1 MDISSATLEV
11 VAALGPR
18 RGSPPAASGGEPLLL
33 LIPFLGVCFLVL
45 ALTLAYLVATIRAF
59 RREMGLAITALGL
72 APQPWLMRG
81 IQAQGAFRG
90 RPIEVRSLPDAR
102 YTPAMLEVKL
112 ATRASR
118 TFVVGAKKGAF
129 ARGISGLVS
138 GLTDRVD
145 VPLGGPWLERGV
157 SADDPGFASAFL
169 QSPVGE
175 IVYRL
180 TQAPLSGQVRFLKVS
195 PGEVV
200 LLVSGFVRSTTNPTT
215 LHAWVSDLASIAEA
229 LEGP

>member
-1 MDISSATLEV
+1 MLAPGIAFAV
-11 VAALGPR
+11 HAA
-18 RGSPPAASGGEPLLL
+18 AN
-33 LIPFLGVCFLVL
+33 LVL
-45 ALTLAYLVATIRAF
+45 
-59 RREMGLAITALGL
+59 GGS
-72 APQPWLMRG
+72 W
-81 IQAQGAFRG
+81 
-90 RPIEVRSLPDAR
+90 LPDSAL
-102 YTPAMLEVKL
+102 PMAWLWHSNL
-112 ATRASR
+112 ALADPGDR
-118 TFVVGAKKGAF
+118 TWWLQSWWFLRPV
-129 ARGISGLVS
+129 L
-138 GLTDRVD
+138 
-145 VPLGGPWLERGV
+145 LGGPWLERGV